1 MAVYNGSDYYFELF
15 AARYMQQFEEKQQAL
30 NEKEQQ
36 VSALLIGSNGS
47 AIILPEEGIEKK
59 KKLSC

>member
-1 MAVYNGSDYYFELF
+1 
-15 AARYMQQFEEKQQAL
+15 
-30 NEKEQQ
+30 

-59 KKLSC
+59 KKLSCWRSYKKEE